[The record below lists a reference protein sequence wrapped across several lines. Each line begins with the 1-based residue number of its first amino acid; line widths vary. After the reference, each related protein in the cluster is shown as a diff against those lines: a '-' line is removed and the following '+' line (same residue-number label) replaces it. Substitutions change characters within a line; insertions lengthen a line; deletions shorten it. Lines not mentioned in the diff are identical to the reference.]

1 MAVRHVPS
9 CCERKLVVPLESLQ
23 GNQALSLVEGNSLL
37 FQLVVGNLGFLLSC
51 DDDLRIPLKWQ

>member
-23 GNQALSLVEGNSLL
+23 GNQALSLVEGK
-37 FQLVVGNLGFLLSC
+37 LG
-51 DDDLRIPLKWQ
+51 IH